1 MAQIPIVNLKGINT
15 YVTPFDSSE
24 PARIIHCVNLD
35 SEPLGAKKKRPGYTT
50 YLGTPDTSQVN
61 SLFSWTKNDGT
72 TLFNY
77 RASGTKLYHSL
88 QGTGAWTTCG
98 NGTIASGAHV
108 QHTVM
113 DNTLMICDGAGST
126 RYSTTGTSFTDTT
139 LAPVAVDLQEYQ
151 GRVYAAGTVS
161 HNFYSTSGT
170 PTDWSTDS
178 SSILIPGAGKLSR
191 LFKASD
197 RLLSCKNSGIMT
209 RWDGVSLVD
218 MATDLGP
225 SSPYSVAEVEDF
237 RFFLNRL
244 GVFMTNAGPPQLIS
258 NSIQRQIYNDAGS
271 GIAGTTFNTAP
282 GEVHKYNYYL
292 SVGTITDDFVGEQIS
307 DAIIKYD
314 YQKNEFLNYKFAN
327 FPTAWH
333 SYKDVNGVQ
342 QLIFGDASGQCY
354 TYGGTVT
361 SDNGTT
367 IEASMILLFH
377 GGSLDDK
384 KFKWFMAAFNPGCQA
399 KIAVATTDTFIK
411 GAKRWI
417 DLGDVDSGVLD
428 VRFPPEVSRGKLLW
442 IKIYEASQNARFN
455 LYSMSIDY
463 DYIPK

>member
-1 MAQIPIVNLKGINT
+1 
-15 YVTPFDSSE
+15 
-24 PARIIHCVNLD
+24 
-35 SEPLGAKKKRPGYTT
+35 
-50 YLGTPDTSQVN
+50 
-61 SLFSWTKNDGT
+61 
-72 TLFNY
+72 
-77 RASGTKLYHSL
+77 
-88 QGTGAWTTCG
+88 
-98 NGTIASGAHV
+98 
-108 QHTVM
+108 
-113 DNTLMICDGAGST
+113 
-126 RYSTTGTSFTDTT
+126 
-139 LAPVAVDLQEYQ
+139 
-151 GRVYAAGTVS
+151 
-161 HNFYSTSGT
+161 
-170 PTDWSTDS
+170 
-178 SSILIPGAGKLSR
+178 
-191 LFKASD
+191 
-197 RLLSCKNSGIMT
+197 MT